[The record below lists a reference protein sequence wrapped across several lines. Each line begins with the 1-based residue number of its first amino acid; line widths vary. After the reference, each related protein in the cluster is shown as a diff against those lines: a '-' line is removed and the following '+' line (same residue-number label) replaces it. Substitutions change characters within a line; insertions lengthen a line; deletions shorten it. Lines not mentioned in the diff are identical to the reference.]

1 MTTDTAAPR
10 FTAEEMLYVAA
21 SHDIDGDEKT
31 ADMLRQAAADLAG
44 APTREELIKVLRD
57 KVDPP
62 ITNGTDTTGFLER
75 HAQRAD
81 KHCADQIDA
90 LIAAGVKV
98 RHE

>member
-1 MTTDTAAPR
+1 MTDTAAPR

-44 APTREELIKVLRD
+44 APTREELIVAIHKGLAGY
-57 KVDPP
+57 P
-62 ITNGTDTTGFLER
+62 IDAEAYPMIVQDVT
-75 HAQRAD
+75 
-81 KHCADQIDA
+81 DA